1 MRLTRSFTF
10 IAVGLLAFGLPS
22 AAHAAPIPIS
32 SVPGV
37 GLLINFDFTG
47 QTPGPPYSSVT
58 TSFTTTGVGVGETL
72 IIDPFTDI
80 NAGGVMFPPLTG
92 LPGVNSLTFSTGAN
106 AFFADGLYSF
116 VLRLNQ
122 GTAELTTFTA
132 TASNSLGAQVTIAG
146 QIANQVPVPE
156 PASMLL
162 LGTGISA
169 LVARRRLKKRA

>member
-10 IAVGLLAFGLPS
+10 VAVGLLALGLPS
-22 AAHAAPIPIS
+22 AVHAASIPIS

-47 QTPGPPYSSVT
+47 QTPGPTYNSVVT
-58 TSFTTTGVGVGETL
+58 TFTTTGVGAGETL
-72 IIDPFTDI
+72 FIDPFTDI

-92 LPGVNSLTFSTGAN
+92 LTGVNSLTFSTGASS
-106 AFFADGLYSF
+106 FFADGLYSF
-116 VLRLNQ
+116 ILRMNQ
-122 GTAELTTFTA
+122 GTAEVTSFTA
-132 TASNSLGAQVTIAG
+132 TATNSLGAQVTIAG
-146 QIANQVPVPE
+146 QLANQVPVPE